1 MKKLFPVLFL
11 LFCLHSAAQQISS
24 KRWTDLF
31 SYNNV
36 LAIRDDGNR
45 LVAATE
51 NGLFFYTPQTG
62 EISKLSKTNGLHEVK
77 ISAFDFNGESGYGL
91 IGYKSGALDVITPE
105 GITYVVDI
113 PLATG
118 YMGDK
123 KINHIFISGKTAVIS
138 SGYGV
143 SLFNLE
149 RKEFGESAFFT
160 NGAGFDEAK
169 KAAIF
174 NETVYVITTGGIKS
188 KSLTAN
194 DFPVYSTWTPFKSG
208 VYTNITATNAGLYY
222 TGGNAVY
229 TEAGTTVGAGFG
241 EIQDLSV
248 AGANVIVAD
257 ANQISVFNE
266 SGQQLE
272 SLSGQTFTTGFYFN
286 NELYGGTKTS
296 GISNQS
302 NEMIKP
308 DGPYNNVSYK
318 ITMLGDKLFVSTG
331 KRKDRLN
338 NSNADPNNLGFYYF
352 NGTKWYYSSFFLNNP
367 PRLNVLD
374 VAANPSDPAEVFFA
388 NYSQTTGQGI
398 YKFRFNETIEDFEPQ
413 KYYNF
418 NQTVGASYN
427 RPAGLVFD
435 ENSLLLGTLAF
446 YNGTTESAYFTYDRA
461 ADTFKFKSINVSE
474 GAQKPLIAE
483 GYIWYP
489 VPRSTHLSVID
500 YKKTATFSDDQ
511 FFAVV
516 KNNGLPSNAEG
527 VISVVLDKTDDAW
540 IGTDRGLRILRSA
553 PSAVKNNPQA
563 EPIIIEENG
572 VGEELFR
579 DTEILQIAVDN
590 GNQKWVSTEGG
601 GVFYLSAD
609 GTQTKLH
616 FTKENSPLPTNS
628 ATDIKI
634 DPKTGKVYFAT
645 LDGIVVYQGDVLEVT
660 ENFGDVLVY
669 PNPVV
674 HAQFKGNVKIRGLAA
689 KTNIRITDAAGNLV
703 HQAVARGGS
712 YEWNLL
718 NGRGTRVASGV
729 YFVLMTNEDGT
740 DTATAKIAV
749 VN

>member
-1 MKKLFPVLFL
+1 MKKLFPVLLL

-62 EISKLSKTNGLHEVK
+62 EISKLSKTNGLHEVT
-77 ISAFDFNGESGYGL
+77 ISAFDFNGETGYGL
-91 IGYKSGALDVITPE
+91 IGYKSGTLDVITPE

-118 YMGDK
+118 YTGDK

-149 RKEFGESAFFT
+149 KKEFGESAFFA

-169 KAAIF
+169 KAAILG
-174 NETVYVITTGGIKS
+174 ETVYVITANGIKTKGFDEETKNFPLYS
-188 KSLTAN
+188 SWENLETGTGSPITSITAGAETL
-194 DFPVYSTWTPFKSG
+194 FYSDTNTVFAEGGAAPIGSFDGIKDLVVTGEAIIVVDKNSVSAFNHEGLPIKDQEFSSFLNTGYYKSG
-208 VYTNITATNAGLYY
+208 K
-222 TGGNAVY
+222 
-229 TEAGTTVGAGFG
+229 
-241 EIQDLSV
+241 
-248 AGANVIVAD
+248 
-257 ANQISVFNE
+257 
-266 SGQQLE
+266 
-272 SLSGQTFTTGFYFN
+272 
-286 NELYGGTKTS
+286 LYGGSDRDGLKVIAMDEKEKS
-296 GISNQS
+296 
-302 NEMIKP
+302 IKP

-318 ITMLGDKLFVSTG
+318 LDIVQDKIVVSTGGRDGYNTPTNNGNLGYYLFDGASWQYPDMFKTGSWNILDAVINPQKTEEIFFVNFVFNANSKGIYRVENGELKNVFKTGTDLYNRVAGLTFDSNNQLFVSG
-331 KRKDRLN
+331 SQDKV
-338 NSNADPNNLGFYYF
+338 GFY
-352 NGTKWYYSSFFLNNP
+352 L
-367 PRLNVLD
+367 
-374 VAANPSDPAEVFFA
+374 
-388 NYSQTTGQGI
+388 
-398 YKFRFNETIEDFEPQ
+398 
-413 KYYNF
+413 
-418 NQTVGASYN
+418 YN
-427 RPAGLVFD
+427 RPNDMYRFVPIVAGGD
-435 ENSLLLGTLAF
+435 
-446 YNGTTESAYFTYDRA
+446 
-461 ADTFKFKSINVSE
+461 
-474 GAQKPLIAE
+474 AQKPFAQDGMLFIPAPYKDP
-483 GYIWYP
+483 GGAIIY
-489 VPRSTHLSVID
+489 D
-500 YKKTATFSDDQ
+500 YKNTPEQISDDQ
-511 FFAVV
+511 YIFVN
-516 KNNGLPSNAEG
+516 KEKLNNLPLGGTVSLA
-527 VISVVLDKTDDAW
+527 LDKNADLW
-540 IGTDRGLRILRSA
+540 IGTRSGLRVLSNPKA
-553 PSAVKNNPQA
+553 AVASQSVTT
-563 EPIIIEENG
+563 EPIMIEENG

-703 HQAVARGGS
+703 HQAIARGGS

-718 NGRGTRVASGV
+718 SGRGTRVASGV

>member
-149 RKEFGESAFFT
+149 NKEFGESTFFT

-169 KAAIF
+169 KAVIF
-174 NETVYVITTGGIKS
+174 NENIYVITTGGIKS
-188 KSLTAN
+188 KSLAAN
-194 DFPVYSTWTPFKSG
+194 DFPVYSTWNPFKSG
-208 VYTNITATNAGLYY
+208 VYTNITATNVSLYY
-222 TGGNAVY
+222 TTGNAVY

-248 AGANVIVAD
+248 SGANVIVAD

-272 SLSGQTFTTGFYFN
+272 SLSGQSFTTGFYFN
-286 NELYGGTKTS
+286 NQLYGGTKTS
-296 GISNQS
+296 GITDQA

-318 ITMLGDKLFVSTG
+318 LDIVENKIVVSTGGRDAYNTPINNGNLGYYLFDGASWQYPDFFKSGGAWNILDAVINPLNTEEVFFVNFVSNAATKGIYRVINGDNQGAFITGTDWKNRVAGLTFDENNQLFVSG
-331 KRKDRLN
+331 SQDKV
-338 NSNADPNNLGFYYF
+338 GFY
-352 NGTKWYYSSFFLNNP
+352 L
-367 PRLNVLD
+367 
-374 VAANPSDPAEVFFA
+374 
-388 NYSQTTGQGI
+388 
-398 YKFRFNETIEDFEPQ
+398 
-413 KYYNF
+413 
-418 NQTVGASYN
+418 YN
-427 RPAGLVFD
+427 RPNDMYRFVPIVAGGD
-435 ENSLLLGTLAF
+435 
-446 YNGTTESAYFTYDRA
+446 
-461 ADTFKFKSINVSE
+461 
-474 GAQKPLIAE
+474 AQKPFAQDGMLFIPAPYKDP
-483 GYIWYP
+483 GGAIIY
-489 VPRSTHLSVID
+489 D
-500 YKKTATFSDDQ
+500 YKNTPEQISDDQ
-511 FFAVV
+511 YIFVN
-516 KNNGLPSNAEG
+516 KEKLNNLPLGGTVSLA
-527 VISVVLDKTDDAW
+527 LDKNADLW
-540 IGTDRGLRILRSA
+540 IGTRSGLRVLSNPKA
-553 PSAVKNNPQA
+553 AVASQSVTT

-703 HQAVARGGS
+703 HQAIARGGS

>member
-77 ISAFDFNGESGYGL
+77 ISAFDFNGETGYGL

-149 RKEFGESAFFT
+149 KKEFGESAFFT

-169 KAAIF
+169 KAAILG
-174 NETVYVITTGGIKS
+174 ETVYVITTDDIKS
-188 KSLTAN
+188 KSLTAK
-194 DFPVYSTWTPFKSG
+194 DFPVYSTWNPFKSG
-208 VYTNITATNAGLYY
+208 VYTNITATNASLYY
-222 TGGNAVY
+222 STGNAVY

-248 AGANVIVAD
+248 SGANVMVAD

-272 SLSGQTFTTGFYFN
+272 SLTGQSFTTGFYFN

-296 GISNQS
+296 GITDQA

-318 ITMLGDKLFVSTG
+318 LNIVENKIVVSTGGRDAYNTPINNGNLGYYLFDGASWQYPDFFKSGGAWNILDAVINPLNTEEVFFVNFVSNAATKGIYRVINGDNQGAFITGTDWKNRVAGLTFDENNQLFVSG
-331 KRKDRLN
+331 SQDKV
-338 NSNADPNNLGFYYF
+338 GFY
-352 NGTKWYYSSFFLNNP
+352 L
-367 PRLNVLD
+367 
-374 VAANPSDPAEVFFA
+374 
-388 NYSQTTGQGI
+388 
-398 YKFRFNETIEDFEPQ
+398 
-413 KYYNF
+413 
-418 NQTVGASYN
+418 YN
-427 RPAGLVFD
+427 RPNDMYRFVPIVAGGD
-435 ENSLLLGTLAF
+435 
-446 YNGTTESAYFTYDRA
+446 
-461 ADTFKFKSINVSE
+461 
-474 GAQKPLIAE
+474 AQKPFAQDGMLFIPAPYKDP
-483 GYIWYP
+483 GGAIIY
-489 VPRSTHLSVID
+489 D
-500 YKKTATFSDDQ
+500 YKNTPEQISDDQ
-511 FFAVV
+511 YIFVN
-516 KNNGLPSNAEG
+516 KEKLNNLPLGGTVSLA
-527 VISVVLDKTDDAW
+527 LDKNADLW
-540 IGTDRGLRILRSA
+540 IGTRSGLRVLSNPKA
-553 PSAVKNNPQA
+553 AVASQSVTT

-645 LDGIVVYQGDVLEVT
+645 LDGIVFYQGDVLEVT

-703 HQAVARGGS
+703 HQAIARGGS

-718 NGRGTRVASGV
+718 SGRGTRVASGV